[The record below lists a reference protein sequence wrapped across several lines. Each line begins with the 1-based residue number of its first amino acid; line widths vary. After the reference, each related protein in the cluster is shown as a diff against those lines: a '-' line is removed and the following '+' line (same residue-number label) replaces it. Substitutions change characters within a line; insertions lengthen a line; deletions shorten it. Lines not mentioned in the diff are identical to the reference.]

1 MLGST
6 HGTLTTDSRRARAI
20 ACGEHPAQAVHGRPA
35 GAGDLD
41 VSGRPLY
48 AAVPDLDRFFRPES
62 VAVVGASDTEGR
74 PNTGITRQL
83 LAWSERVGARLHP
96 VHPTRESVF
105 GIPCAPS
112 VAALPEQVDLA
123 VLLLSDPL
131 PVIGELAEAKV
142 KFAVAFASGFAET
155 GAEGAAAQERLAAA
169 VARADG
175 LRLLGPNTNLNAFER
190 FREDLD
196 GPAIAL
202 ITQSGHQG
210 RPLFSLQELGIRLSH
225 WAPTG
230 NEADLETADFI
241 SYFAERP
248 EVGAIAAYV
257 EGLKDG
263 RAFLLAADRAARRGV
278 PVVAVKVGRT
288 ETGARTAAS
297 HTGKLTGAD
306 AVVDAAMRQY
316 GVIRVDGLDELQDT
330 ATLLARARRH
340 RVPDSSASAPSA
352 PASSAP
358 GSAMSSPAASSPAV
372 SRPALPRPEGVVVY
386 SISGGTGAHFAD
398 LATEAGL
405 PLPTLSE
412 AKQAELHQWIPDY
425 LSVANPVDNGGHP
438 VGDWRGPRILDAI
451 LDDPA
456 VGVLICPITGP
467 FPPMSDKLAQDLVA
481 AAERTDKLVC
491 VVWGS
496 PVGTEAAYRE
506 TLLGSSRVATFRTFA
521 NCITA
526 VRAHLDHTRF
536 TAAYRSPFDEA
547 PRSPSPSFRKAQALM
562 RPGQQL
568 SEHAA
573 KQLLRAYG
581 IRVPREQ
588 LVTSAAAAVRA
599 ASLVGYPV
607 VMKASG
613 ASIAHKTELGLV
625 KIGLTSA
632 SQIRDAYRE
641 LTDIARYEDVSLD
654 GVLVCQ
660 MVERGVEMVVG
671 VTHDDLFGPTV
682 TVGLGG
688 VLVEVLRD
696 SAVRVPPFGE
706 DQAHAMLAELRGR
719 ALLGG
724 VRGAPPA
731 DVDALV
737 EVVLRVQRMA
747 LELGDQIAELDINP
761 LMVLPRGQGAV
772 ALDAL
777 AACR

>member
-6 HGTLTTDSRRARAI
+6 HGTLTTDFRARVE
-20 ACGEHPAQAVHGRPA
+20 ACGESPRTAVHSSAPPSA
-35 GAGDLD
+35 EDAVALD
-41 VSGRPLY
+41 VSGRPLHSE
-48 AAVPDLDRFFRPES
+48 VPDLDRFFRPES
-62 VAVVGASDTEGR
+62 VAVIGASDAEGR

-83 LAWSERVGARLHP
+83 IAWAQRVGARIHP
-96 VHPTRESVF
+96 VHPARESVF
-105 GIPCAPS
+105 GLPCVPS
-112 VAALPEQVDLA
+112 VADLPEQVDLA
-123 VLLLSDPL
+123 VLLVADPV
-131 PVIGELAEAKV
+131 PVIEELAETKV

-155 GAEGAAAQERLAAA
+155 GDAGAAAQARLTAA
-169 VARADG
+169 VGRSG
-175 LRLLGPNTNLNAFER
+175 LRLLGPNTNLNAFEE
-190 FREDLD
+190 FREDLT

-210 RPLFSLQELGIRLSH
+210 RPVYTLQELGVRLSH

-230 NEADLETADFI
+230 NEADLETSDFI
-241 SYFAERP
+241 SYFAEQP
-248 EVGAIAAYV
+248 EVGAIACYV

-263 RAFLLAADRAARRGV
+263 RSFLLAADRAARRGV

-288 ETGARTAAS
+288 ETGARMAAS

-306 AVVDAAMRQY
+306 TVVDAAMRQF

-330 ATLLARARRH
+330 TALLARARR
-340 RVPDSSASAPSA
+340 PKA
-352 PASSAP
+352 
-358 GSAMSSPAASSPAV
+358 
-372 SRPALPRPEGVVVY
+372 EGVVVY
-386 SISGGTGAHFAD
+386 SISGGTGAHFSD

-405 PLPTLSE
+405 SLPTLSR
-412 AKQAELHQWIPDY
+412 AKQDELHQWIPEY
-425 LSVANPVDNGGHP
+425 LNVANPVDNGGHP
-438 VGDWRGPRILDAI
+438 VGDWRGRKIIDAI
-451 LDDPA
+451 LADPS

-467 FPPMSDKLAQDLVA
+467 FPPMSDKLAQDLVD
-481 AAERTDKLVC
+481 AAEQSDKLIC
-491 VVWGS
+491 VIWGS
-496 PVGTEAAYRE
+496 PVGTEDAYRNV
-506 TLLGSSRVATFRTFA
+506 LLGSSRVATFRTFG

-526 VRAHLDHTRF
+526 VRAYLGHHRF
-536 TAAYRSPFDEA
+536 TTGYRSPFDEA
-547 PRSPSPSFRKAQALM
+547 PRTPSPSYRKAQALM

-599 ASLVGYPV
+599 AGLVGYPV

-613 ASIAHKTELGLV
+613 PQLGHKTELGLV

-641 LTDIARYEDVSLD
+641 LTDIARYENVPLD
-654 GVLVCQ
+654 GILVCQ

-671 VTHDDLFGPTV
+671 VTQDDLFGPTV

-688 VLVEVLRD
+688 VLVEVLND
-696 SAVRVPPFGE
+696 AAVRVPPFGE
-706 DQAHAMLAELRGR
+706 NQARAMLTELRGA
-719 ALLGG
+719 ALLEG

-737 EVVLRVQRMA
+737 EVILRIQRMA
-747 LELGDQIAELDINP
+747 LELGDELSELDINP

-777 AACR
+777 AICR

>member
-6 HGTLTTDSRRARAI
+6 HGTLTTDFRARVE
-20 ACGEHPAQAVHGRPA
+20 ACGETPRTAVHSSAAPSA
-35 GAGDLD
+35 DDAVALD
-41 VSGRPLY
+41 VSGRPLH
-48 AAVPDLDRFFRPES
+48 ADVPDLDRFFRPES
-62 VAVVGASDTEGR
+62 VAVVGASDAEGR

-83 LAWSERVGARLHP
+83 IAWAERVGARIHP

-105 GIPCAPS
+105 GLPCAPT

-123 VLLLSDPL
+123 VLLVADPL
-131 PVIGELAEAKV
+131 PVIEELADTKV

-155 GAEGAAAQERLAAA
+155 GEAGAAAQARLSAA
-169 VARADG
+169 VARSG
-175 LRLLGPNTNLNAFER
+175 LRLLGPNTNLNAFEE
-190 FREDLD
+190 FRDDLD

-210 RPLFSLQELGIRLSH
+210 RPVYTLQELGIRLSH

-230 NEADLETADFI
+230 NEADLETSDFI

-248 EVGAIAAYV
+248 EVGAIACYV

-263 RAFLLAADRAARRGV
+263 RSFLLAADRAARNGV

-288 ETGARTAAS
+288 ETGARMAAS

-306 AVVDAAMRQY
+306 TVVDAAMRQF

-330 ATLLARARRH
+330 AALLARARK
-340 RVPDSSASAPSA
+340 PKAD
-352 PASSAP
+352 
-358 GSAMSSPAASSPAV
+358 
-372 SRPALPRPEGVVVY
+372 GVVVY
-386 SISGGTGAHFAD
+386 SISGGTGAHFSD

-405 PLPTLSE
+405 RLPTLPQ
-412 AKQAELHQWIPDY
+412 AKQDELHQWIPAY
-425 LSVANPVDNGGHP
+425 LNVANPVDNGGHP
-438 VGDWRGPRILDAI
+438 VGDWRGRKIIDAI
-451 LDDPA
+451 LADPS

-467 FPPMSDKLAQDLVA
+467 FPPMSDRLAQDLVD
-481 AAERTDKLVC
+481 AAEASDKLIC
-491 VVWGS
+491 VIWGS
-496 PVGTEAAYRE
+496 PVGTEDAYRRV
-506 TLLGSSRVATFRTFA
+506 LLGSSRVATFRTFG

-526 VRAHLDHTRF
+526 VRAYLGHHRF
-536 TAAYRSPFDEA
+536 TAGYRSPFQDA
-547 PRSPSPSFRKAQALM
+547 PRTPSPSYRKAQALM

-599 ASLVGYPV
+599 AGLVGYPV

-613 ASIAHKTELGLV
+613 PQLGHKTELGLV

-641 LTDIARYEDVSLD
+641 LTDTARYENVPLD
-654 GVLVCQ
+654 GILVCQ

-671 VTHDDLFGPTV
+671 VTQDDLFGPTV

-688 VLVEVLRD
+688 VLVEVLND
-696 SAVRVPPFGE
+696 AAVRVPPFGE
-706 DQAHAMLAELRGR
+706 DQARAMLGELRGR
-719 ALLGG
+719 ALLEG

-737 EVVLRVQRMA
+737 EVILRIQRMA
-747 LELGDQIAELDINP
+747 LELGDELSELDINP

-777 AACR
+777 AICR

>member
-6 HGTLTTDSRRARAI
+6 YGTLTTDSRRARVI
-20 ACGEHPAQAVHGRPA
+20 ACGEHPGPAVHGRT
-35 GAGDLD
+35 GTDDRD
-41 VSGRPLY
+41 VSGRPLH
-48 AAVPDLDRFFRPES
+48 ADVPDLDRFFRPET
-62 VAVVGASDTEGR
+62 VAVVGASDAEGR
-74 PNTGITRQL
+74 PHTGITRQL
-83 LAWSERVGARLHP
+83 KRWAERVGARLYP
-96 VHPTRESVF
+96 VHPTRETVF
-105 GIPCAPS
+105 GLPCFPS
-112 VAALPEQVDLA
+112 VRDLPVQVDLA
-123 VLLLSDPL
+123 VLLMADPL
-131 PVIGELAEAKV
+131 PVIGQLADAKV
-142 KFAVAFASGFAET
+142 KYAVAFASGFAET
-155 GAEGAAAQERLAAA
+155 GEEGAAAQERLAEA
-169 VARADG
+169 VARSG
-175 LRLLGPNTNLNAFER
+175 MRLLGPNTNLNAFEH

-210 RPLFSLQELGIRLSH
+210 RPVFALQELGIRLSH

-241 SYFAERP
+241 QYFARRP
-248 EVGAIAAYV
+248 EVGAIAAYI

-263 RAFLLAADRAARRGV
+263 RAFLLAADRAAREGV

-306 AVVDAAMRQY
+306 AVVDAAMRQF
-316 GVIRVDGLDELQDT
+316 GVVRVDGLDELQDT
-330 ATLLARARRH
+330 AALLARAR
-340 RVPDSSASAPSA
+340 APRA
-352 PASSAP
+352 
-358 GSAMSSPAASSPAV
+358 
-372 SRPALPRPEGVVVY
+372 EGVAVY

-398 LATEAGL
+398 LATAAGL
-405 PLPTLSE
+405 HLPPLSE
-412 AKQAELHQWIPDY
+412 QKQAELHAWIPDY
-425 LSVANPVDNGGHP
+425 LNVANPVDNGGHP
-438 VGDWRGPRILDAI
+438 VGDRRGRKIIDAI
-451 LDDPA
+451 LADPSI
-456 VGVLICPITGP
+456 GVLICPITGP
-467 FPPMSDKLAQDLVA
+467 FPPMSDKLAQDLVE
-481 AAERTDKLVC
+481 AAEHTDKLIC

-496 PVGTEAAYRE
+496 PVGTEPAYRE
-506 TLLGSSRVATFRTFA
+506 TLLASSRLATFRTFA

-526 VRAHLDHTRF
+526 VRAHLAHHRF
-536 TAAYRSPFDEA
+536 KATYRSPFDEA
-547 PRSPSPSFRKAQALM
+547 PRTPSPSFRKAQALM
-562 RPGQQL
+562 RPGRQL

-607 VMKASG
+607 VMKAS
-613 ASIAHKTELGLV
+613 APQLAHKSELGLV

-632 SQIRDAYRE
+632 SQVRDTYRD
-641 LTDIARYEDVSLD
+641 LTDIARYEGIDLD

-671 VTHDDLFGPTV
+671 VTRDDLFGPTV

-696 SAVRVPPFGE
+696 TAVCVPPFTE
-706 DQAHAMLAELRGR
+706 HQARAALDRLRGR
-719 ALLGG
+719 ALLDG

-731 DVDALV
+731 DLDALV

-747 LELGDQIAELDINP
+747 LELGDDLAELDINP
-761 LMVLPRGQGAV
+761 LMVLERGQGAV

-777 AACR
+777 AVCH

>member
-6 HGTLTTDSRRARAI
+6 HGTLTTDSRRARVI
-20 ACGEHPAQAVHGRPA
+20 ACGEQPSPVVHGRPA
-35 GAGDLD
+35 DVDDLD

-48 AAVPDLDRFFRPES
+48 APVPDLDRFFRPES
-62 VAVVGASDTEGR
+62 VAVIGASDTEGR

-83 LAWSERVGARLHP
+83 IAWADRVGARLHP
-96 VHPTRESVF
+96 VHPTRRTVF
-105 GIPCAPS
+105 GLTCLPT
-112 VAALPEQVDLA
+112 VADLPDQVDLA
-123 VLLLSDPL
+123 VLLVADPL
-131 PVIGELAEAKV
+131 PLIGQLAEAKV

-155 GAEGAAAQERLAAA
+155 GTEGAAAQAKLAAA
-169 VARADG
+169 VTGSG
-175 LRLLGPNTNLNAFER
+175 LRLLGPNTNLNAFEH
-190 FREDLD
+190 FREDLE

-210 RPLFSLQELGIRLSH
+210 RPVFAMQQLGVRLSH

-241 SYFAERP
+241 SYFSERP
-248 EVGAIAAYV
+248 EVGAIACYV

-263 RAFLLAADRAARRGV
+263 RSFLLAADRAARRKV

-306 AVVDAAMRQY
+306 AVVDAAMRQF

-330 ATLLARARRH
+330 AALLARAR
-340 RVPDSSASAPSA
+340 APQA
-352 PASSAP
+352 D
-358 GSAMSSPAASSPAV
+358 
-372 SRPALPRPEGVVVY
+372 GVVVY

-405 PLPTLSE
+405 SLPVLSE
-412 AKQAELHQWIPDY
+412 AKQTELHTWIPGY
-425 LSVANPVDNGGHP
+425 LNVANPVDNGGHP
-438 VGDWRGPRILDAI
+438 VGDWRGRKIIDAI
-451 LDDPA
+451 LADPA

-467 FPPMSDKLAQDLVA
+467 FPPMSDRLAQDLVD
-481 AAERTDKLVC
+481 AAEQTDKLVC

-526 VRAHLDHTRF
+526 VRAHLDHARF

-547 PRSPSPSFRKAQALM
+547 PRTPSPSFRKAQALM

-599 ASLVGYPV
+599 ASQVGYPV

-613 ASIAHKTELGLV
+613 AQIAHKTELGLV

-632 SQIRDAYRE
+632 SQVRDAYRE
-641 LTDIARYEDVSLD
+641 LTDIARYEGISLD

-671 VTHDDLFGPTV
+671 VTHDELFGPTV

-696 SAVRVPPFGE
+696 AAVRVPPFGE
-706 DQAHAMLAELRGR
+706 DQARAMLSELRGR
-719 ALLGG
+719 ALLDG
-724 VRGAPPA
+724 VRGGPPV

-737 EVVLRVQRMA
+737 EVVIRVQRLA
-747 LELGDQIAELDINP
+747 LELGDEIAELDINP

-777 AACR
+777 VLCR

>member
-6 HGTLTTDSRRARAI
+6 HGTLTTDFRARVE
-20 ACGEHPAQAVHGRPA
+20 ACGESPRTAVHSSAAPSA
-35 GAGDLD
+35 EDAVAMD
-41 VSGRPLY
+41 VSGRPLHSD
-48 AAVPDLDRFFRPES
+48 VPDLDRFFRPES
-62 VAVVGASDTEGR
+62 VAVIGASDAEGR
-74 PNTGITRQL
+74 PNAGITRQL
-83 LAWSERVGARLHP
+83 MAWAQRVGARIHP

-105 GIPCAPS
+105 GLPCAPS

-123 VLLLSDPL
+123 VLLVADPL
-131 PVIGELAEAKV
+131 PVIEELAETKV

-155 GAEGAAAQERLAAA
+155 GDAGAAAQARLTAA
-169 VARADG
+169 VGRSG

-190 FREDLD
+190 FRGDLT

-210 RPLFSLQELGIRLSH
+210 RPVYTLQELGIRLSH

-230 NEADLETADFI
+230 NEADLETSDFI
-241 SYFAERP
+241 SYFAEQP
-248 EVGAIAAYV
+248 EVGAIACYV

-263 RAFLLAADRAARRGV
+263 RSFLLAADRAARNGV

-288 ETGARTAAS
+288 ETGARMAAS

-306 AVVDAAMRQY
+306 TVVDAAMRQF

-330 ATLLARARRH
+330 AALLARARR
-340 RVPDSSASAPSA
+340 PQA
-352 PASSAP
+352 
-358 GSAMSSPAASSPAV
+358 
-372 SRPALPRPEGVVVY
+372 EGVVVY
-386 SISGGTGAHFAD
+386 SISGGTGAHFSD

-405 PLPTLSE
+405 SLPTLSR
-412 AKQAELHQWIPDY
+412 AKQDELHQWIPEY
-425 LSVANPVDNGGHP
+425 LNVANPVDNGGHP
-438 VGDWRGPRILDAI
+438 VGDWRGRKIIDAI
-451 LDDPA
+451 LADPS

-467 FPPMSDKLAQDLVA
+467 FPPMSDKLAQDLVD
-481 AAERTDKLVC
+481 AAEASDKLIC
-491 VVWGS
+491 VIWGS
-496 PVGTEAAYRE
+496 PVGTEEAYRS
-506 TLLGSSRVATFRTFA
+506 TLLGSSRVATFRTFG

-526 VRAHLDHTRF
+526 VRAYLGHHRF
-536 TAAYRSPFDEA
+536 TTGYRSPFDEA
-547 PRSPSPSFRKAQALM
+547 PRTPSPSYRKAQALM

-599 ASLVGYPV
+599 AGLVGYPV

-613 ASIAHKTELGLV
+613 PQLGHKTELGLV

-641 LTDIARYEDVSLD
+641 LTDIARYENVPLD
-654 GVLVCQ
+654 GILVCQ

-671 VTHDDLFGPTV
+671 VTQDDLFGPTV

-688 VLVEVLRD
+688 VLVEVLHD
-696 SAVRVPPFGE
+696 AAVRVPPFGE
-706 DQAHAMLAELRGR
+706 NQARAMLTELRGH
-719 ALLGG
+719 ALLEG

-737 EVVLRVQRMA
+737 EVILRIQRMA
-747 LELGDQIAELDINP
+747 LELGDELSELDINP

-777 AACR
+777 AICR

>member
-6 HGTLTTDSRRARAI
+6 HGTLTTDSRRARVI
-20 ACGEHPAQAVHGRPA
+20 ACGEQPSPVVHGRPA
-35 GAGDLD
+35 EVDDLD

-48 AAVPDLDRFFRPES
+48 AAVPDLDRFFRPGS
-62 VAVVGASDTEGR
+62 MAVIGASDAEGR

-83 LAWSERVGARLHP
+83 IGWAERVGARLHP
-96 VHPTRESVF
+96 VHPTRRSVF
-105 GIPCAPS
+105 GLPCLPS
-112 VAALPEQVDLA
+112 VADLPEQVDLA
-123 VLLLSDPL
+123 VLLVGDPL

-142 KFAVAFASGFAET
+142 RFAVAFASGFAET
-155 GAEGAAAQERLAAA
+155 GAEGAAAQTRLAAA
-169 VARADG
+169 VRGSG
-175 LRLLGPNTNLNAFER
+175 LRLLGPNTNLNAFEN
-190 FREDLD
+190 FRDDLD
-196 GPAIAL
+196 GPAVAL

-210 RPLFSLQELGIRLSH
+210 RPVFAMQQLGVRVSH

-241 SYFAERP
+241 SYFSERP
-248 EVGAIAAYV
+248 EVGAIACYV

-263 RAFLLAADRAARRGV
+263 RSFLLAADRAARRKV

-306 AVVDAAMRQY
+306 TVVDAVMRQY

-330 ATLLARARRH
+330 SALLARAR
-340 RVPDSSASAPSA
+340 PPQAD
-352 PASSAP
+352 
-358 GSAMSSPAASSPAV
+358 
-372 SRPALPRPEGVVVY
+372 GVVVY

-405 PLPTLSE
+405 ALPVLSE
-412 AKQAELHQWIPDY
+412 AKQAELHTWIPEY
-425 LSVANPVDNGGHP
+425 LNVANPVDNGGHP
-438 VGDWRGPRILDAI
+438 VGDWRGRKIIDAI
-451 LDDPA
+451 LADPA
-456 VGVLICPITGP
+456 VGVLVCPITGP
-467 FPPMSDKLAQDLVA
+467 FPPMSDKLAQDLVD
-481 AAERTDKLVC
+481 AAEQTDKLVC

-526 VRAHLDHTRF
+526 VRAHLDHARF
-536 TAAYRSPFDEA
+536 TASYRSPFDEA
-547 PRSPSPSFRKAQALM
+547 PRTPSPSFRKAQALM

-568 SEHAA
+568 SEHGA

-599 ASLVGYPV
+599 ASQVGYPV

-613 ASIAHKTELGLV
+613 AQIAHKTELGLV

-632 SQIRDAYRE
+632 SQVRDAYRE
-641 LTDIARYEDVSLD
+641 LTDIARYEGISLD

-671 VTHDDLFGPTV
+671 VTHDQLFGPTV

-696 SAVRVPPFGE
+696 TAVRVPPFGD
-706 DQAHAMLAELRGR
+706 DQARAMLSELRGR
-719 ALLGG
+719 ALLDG
-724 VRGAPPA
+724 VRGGPPV

-737 EVVLRVQRMA
+737 EVVIRVQRMA
-747 LELGDQIAELDINP
+747 LELGDEISELDINP

-777 AACR
+777 VMCR

>member
-6 HGTLTTDSRRARAI
+6 HGTLTTDSRRARVI
-20 ACGEHPAQAVHGRPA
+20 ACGEQRPAPAVHGRTA
-35 GAGDLD
+35 ETDGLD

-48 AAVPDLDRFFRPES
+48 AEVPDLSRFFRPES
-62 VAVVGASDTEGR
+62 VAVIGASDTEGR

-83 LAWSERVGARLHP
+83 LAWAERVGARVHP
-96 VHPTRESVF
+96 VHPTRPSVF
-105 GIPCAPS
+105 GVPCVTS
-112 VAALPEQVDLA
+112 VAGLPEQVDVA
-123 VLLLSDPL
+123 VLLVADPL
-131 PVIGELAEAKV
+131 PVIGELAEAKA

-155 GAEGAAAQERLAAA
+155 GEEGAEAQRRLANA
-169 VARADG
+169 VRRSG

-190 FREDLD
+190 FREDLT

-210 RPLFSLQELGIRLSH
+210 RPVLALQELGIRLSH

-230 NEADLETADFI
+230 NEADLESADFI
-241 SYFAERP
+241 SYFAEQP
-248 EVGAIAAYV
+248 GTGAIACYL

-288 ETGARTAAS
+288 EAGARTAAS

-306 AVVDAAMRQY
+306 DVVDAAMRQY

-330 ATLLARARRH
+330 AALLARARPPRADG
-340 RVPDSSASAPSA
+340 V
-352 PASSAP
+352 
-358 GSAMSSPAASSPAV
+358 AV
-372 SRPALPRPEGVVVY
+372 C
-386 SISGGTGAHFAD
+386 SISGGTGAHVAD
-398 LATEAGL
+398 LATAAGL
-405 PLPTLSE
+405 RLPRLSE
-412 AKQAELHQWIPDY
+412 AKQAELHQWIPGY
-425 LSVANPVDNGGHP
+425 LDVANPVDNGGHP
-438 VGDWRGPRILDAI
+438 VGDPRGRKIIDAI
-451 LDDPA
+451 LADPA
-456 VGVLICPITGP
+456 IGVLICPVTGP
-467 FPPMSDKLAQDLVA
+467 FPPLSDKLVTDLVE
-481 AAERTDKLVC
+481 AAEETDKLVC

-496 PVGTEAAYRE
+496 PVGTESAYRDV
-506 TLLGSSRVATFRTFA
+506 LLGSSRVATFRTVG
-521 NCITA
+521 NCLTA
-526 VRAHLDHTRF
+526 VRAWLDHRRF
-536 TAAYRSPFDEA
+536 ATGYRSPFDEA
-547 PRSPSPSFRKAQALM
+547 PRTPSPSFRKAEALM
-562 RPGQQL
+562 RPGRQL

-581 IRVPREQ
+581 VRVPREQ

-599 ASLVGYPV
+599 AGQVGYPL

-613 ASIAHKTELGLV
+613 GQIAHKTELGLV

-632 SQIRDAYRE
+632 SQVRDAYRE
-641 LTDIARYEDVSLD
+641 LTDIARYEGVSLD

-671 VTHDDLFGPTV
+671 VTHDELFGPTV

-706 DQAHAMLAELRGR
+706 DQARDMLDDLRGR
-719 ALLGG
+719 ALLDG
-724 VRGAPPA
+724 VRGRPPA
-731 DVDALV
+731 DLDALV

-747 LELGDQIAELDINP
+747 LELGDHIAELDINP
-761 LMVLPRGQGAV
+761 LMVLERGQGAV

-777 AACR
+777 VVCR

>member
-6 HGTLTTDSRRARAI
+6 HGSLTTDSRRALVS
-20 ACGEHPAQAVHGRPA
+20 ACEEHASPVVHGRPA
-35 GAGDLD
+35 AAGELD
-41 VSGRPLY
+41 VGGRPLHSE
-48 AAVPDLDRFFRPES
+48 VPDLDRFFRPES

-74 PNTGITRQL
+74 PGTGMTRQL
-83 LAWSERVGARLHP
+83 LAWAERVGARIHP
-96 VHPTRESVF
+96 VHPTRRSVF
-105 GIPCAPS
+105 GLPCVPS
-112 VAALPEQVDLA
+112 LADLPTQIDLA
-123 VLLLSDPL
+123 VLLVSDPL
-131 PVIGELAEAKV
+131 PLIEELGSAKV
-142 KFAVAFASGFAET
+142 RFAVAFASGFAET
-155 GAEGAAAQERLAAA
+155 GEQGAAAQARLAAA
-169 VARADG
+169 AERAG
-175 LRLLGPNTNLNAFER
+175 VRLLGPNTNLNAFEP
-190 FREDLD
+190 FRDDLD

-210 RPLFSLQELGIRLSH
+210 RPVFALQELGVRLSH

-248 EVGAIAAYV
+248 EVGAIACYI

-263 RAFLLAADRAARRGV
+263 RSFLLAADRAARRGV

-306 AVVDAAMRQY
+306 DVVDAAMRQY

-330 ATLLARARRH
+330 ATLLARART
-340 RVPDSSASAPSA
+340 PCAD
-352 PASSAP
+352 
-358 GSAMSSPAASSPAV
+358 
-372 SRPALPRPEGVVVY
+372 GVVVY
-386 SISGGTGAHFAD
+386 SISGGTGAHVAD

-405 PLPTLSE
+405 RLPVLSE
-412 AKQAELHQWIPDY
+412 ARQAELHQWIPDY
-425 LSVANPVDNGGHP
+425 LNVANPVDNGGHP
-438 VGDWRGPRILDAI
+438 VGDWRGRKIIDSI
-451 LDDPA
+451 LDDPE
-456 VGVLICPITGP
+456 VGVLICPVTGP
-467 FPPMSDKLAQDLVA
+467 FPPLSDRLVEDLAA
-481 AAERTDKLVC
+481 AAEETDKLVC

-496 PVGTEAAYRE
+496 PVGTESAYRE
-506 TLLGSSRVATFRTFA
+506 TLLGSSRVVTFRTVA
-521 NCITA
+521 NCLTA
-526 VRAHLDHTRF
+526 VRAHLDHHRF
-536 TAAYRSPFDEA
+536 THAYRSPFDEA
-547 PRSPSPSFRKAQALM
+547 PRTPSPSFRKAKALM

-599 ASLVGYPV
+599 AGLVGYPV

-613 ASIAHKTELGLV
+613 ARIAHKTELGLV
-625 KIGLTSA
+625 KVGLTSA
-632 SQIRDAYRE
+632 SQVRDAYRE
-641 LTDIARYEDVSLD
+641 LTDIARYEGITLD

-660 MVERGVEMVVG
+660 MVEPGVEMVVG
-671 VTHDDLFGPTV
+671 IAHDKLFGPTV
-682 TVGLGG
+682 TAGLGG

-696 SAVRVPPFGE
+696 VAVRVPPFGE
-706 DQAHAMLAELRGR
+706 DQARAMLGELRGR
-719 ALLGG
+719 PLLDG
-724 VRGAPPA
+724 VRGRPPA
-731 DVDALV
+731 DVEALV

-747 LELGDQIAELDINP
+747 LELGDDIAELDINP

-777 AACR
+777 AVCR

>member
-6 HGTLTTDSRRARAI
+6 HGTLTTDFRARVE
-20 ACGEHPAQAVHGRPA
+20 ACGETPRAAVHSSAAPSA
-35 GAGDLD
+35 DDAVPVD
-41 VSGRPLY
+41 VSGRPLH
-48 AAVPDLDRFFRPES
+48 ADVPDLDRFFRPES
-62 VAVVGASDTEGR
+62 VAVIGASDAEGR

-83 LAWSERVGARLHP
+83 IAWAERVGARIHP
-96 VHPTRESVF
+96 VHPTRPTVF
-105 GIPCAPS
+105 GLACHAS
-112 VAALPEQVDLA
+112 VADLPEQVDLA
-123 VLLLSDPL
+123 VLLVSDPL
-131 PVIGELAEAKV
+131 PVIEELADTKV

-155 GAEGAAAQERLAAA
+155 GGAGAAAQERLAAA
-169 VARADG
+169 VQRSG
-175 LRLLGPNTNLNAFER
+175 LRLLGPNTNLNAFEE
-190 FREDLD
+190 FRDDLD

-210 RPLFSLQELGIRLSH
+210 RPVYTLQELGIRLSH

-230 NEADLETADFI
+230 NEADLETSDFI
-241 SYFAERP
+241 SYFAEQP
-248 EVGAIAAYV
+248 EVGAIACYV

-263 RAFLLAADRAARRGV
+263 RSFLLAADRAARNGV

-306 AVVDAAMRQY
+306 TVVDAAMRQF

-330 ATLLARARRH
+330 AALLARARR
-340 RVPDSSASAPSA
+340 PKAD
-352 PASSAP
+352 
-358 GSAMSSPAASSPAV
+358 
-372 SRPALPRPEGVVVY
+372 GVVVY
-386 SISGGTGAHFAD
+386 SISGGTGAHFSD

-405 PLPTLSE
+405 TLPTLSQ
-412 AKQAELHQWIPDY
+412 AKQDELHQWIPPY
-425 LSVANPVDNGGHP
+425 LNVANPVDNGGHP
-438 VGDWRGPRILDAI
+438 VGDWRGRKIIDAI
-451 LDDPA
+451 LADPS

-467 FPPMSDKLAQDLVA
+467 FPPMSDKLAQDLVD
-481 AAERTDKLVC
+481 AAEQTDKLIC
-491 VVWGS
+491 VIWGS
-496 PVGTEAAYRE
+496 PVGTEDAYRT
-506 TLLGSSRVATFRTFA
+506 TLLGSSRVATFRTFG

-526 VRAHLDHTRF
+526 VRAYLGHHRF
-536 TAAYRSPFDEA
+536 TAGYRSPFEDA
-547 PRSPSPSFRKAQALM
+547 PRTPSPSYRKAQALM

-599 ASLVGYPV
+599 AGLVGYPV

-613 ASIAHKTELGLV
+613 PQLGHKTELGLV

-641 LTDIARYEDVSLD
+641 LTDIARYENVPLD
-654 GVLVCQ
+654 GILVCQ

-671 VTHDDLFGPTV
+671 VTQDDLFGPTV

-688 VLVEVLRD
+688 VLVEVLHD
-696 SAVRVPPFGE
+696 AAVRVPPFGE
-706 DQAHAMLAELRGR
+706 DQARAMLTELRGH
-719 ALLGG
+719 ALLEG

-737 EVVLRVQRMA
+737 EVILRIQRMA
-747 LELGDQIAELDINP
+747 LEFGDELSELDINP

-777 AACR
+777 AICR

>member
-6 HGTLTTDSRRARAI
+6 HGTLTTDSRRARVI
-20 ACGEHPAQAVHGRPA
+20 ACGEQPGPAVHGRPA
-35 GAGDLD
+35 DVDDLD

-48 AAVPDLDRFFRPES
+48 AGVPDLDRFFRPES
-62 VAVVGASDTEGR
+62 VAVIGASDAEGR

-83 LAWSERVGARLHP
+83 MAWAGRVGARLHP
-96 VHPTRESVF
+96 VHPTRATVF
-105 GIPCAPS
+105 DVPCFPS
-112 VAALPEQVDLA
+112 VADLPEQVDLA
-123 VLLLSDPL
+123 VVLVADPL
-131 PVIGELAEAKV
+131 PVIEQLAEAKV

-155 GAEGAAAQERLAAA
+155 GEEGALAQAQLAAA
-169 VARADG
+169 VGRSG
-175 LRLLGPNTNLNAFER
+175 LRLLGPNTNLNAFEN

-210 RPLFSLQELGIRLSH
+210 RPVFALQELGIRLSH

-248 EVGAIAAYV
+248 EVGAIACYV

-263 RAFLLAADRAARRGV
+263 RSFLLAADRAARRKV

-306 AVVDAAMRQY
+306 TVVDAAMRQY

-330 ATLLARARRH
+330 AALLARAK
-340 RVPDSSASAPSA
+340 APVA
-352 PASSAP
+352 
-358 GSAMSSPAASSPAV
+358 
-372 SRPALPRPEGVVVY
+372 EGVVVY

-398 LATEAGL
+398 LASEAGL
-405 PLPTLSE
+405 RLPQLSD
-412 AKQAELHQWIPDY
+412 AKQSELHEWIPPY

-438 VGDWRGPRILDAI
+438 VGDWRGRKIIDAI
-451 LDDPA
+451 LDDPE
-456 VGVLICPITGP
+456 VGVLVCPITGP
-467 FPPMSDKLAQDLVA
+467 FPPLSDKLVEDLVA
-481 AAERTDKLVC
+481 AAEETDKLVC

-496 PVGTEAAYRE
+496 PVGTEPAYRE
-506 TLLGSSRVATFRTFA
+506 RLLGSSRVATFRTVG

-526 VRAHLDHTRF
+526 LHAYFSHHRF
-536 TAAYRSPFDEA
+536 VHAYRSPFDEA
-547 PRSPSPSFRKAQALM
+547 PRAVSPSFRKAEALM

-599 ASLVGYPV
+599 AGLVGYPV

-613 ASIAHKTELGLV
+613 AQIAHKTELGLV
-625 KIGLTSA
+625 KVGLTSA
-632 SQIRDAYRE
+632 SQVRDAYRE
-641 LTDIARYEDVSLD
+641 LTDIARYEDVTLD

-671 VTHDDLFGPTV
+671 VTQDELFGPTV

-696 SAVRVPPFGE
+696 VAVRVPPFGE
-706 DQAHAMLAELRGR
+706 EAARDMLGELRGR
-719 ALLGG
+719 PLLDG
-724 VRGAPPA
+724 VRGRPPA
-731 DVDALV
+731 DLDALV
-737 EVVLRVQRMA
+737 EVILRVQRMA
-747 LELGDQIAELDINP
+747 LELGDVLAELDINP

-777 AACR
+777 AVCR

>member
-6 HGTLTTDSRRARAI
+6 YGTFTSDPRRARAV
-20 ACGEHPAQAVHGRPA
+20 ACGNLPAATVHGRA
-35 GAGDLD
+35 AATGDLD
-41 VSGRPLY
+41 VGGRPL
-48 AAVPDLDRFFRPES
+48 AADVPDLDRFFRPES
-62 VAVVGASDTEGR
+62 VAVIGASDAEGR

-83 LAWSERVGARLHP
+83 VAWAERVGARLHP
-96 VHPTRESVF
+96 VHPTRATVF
-105 GIPCAPS
+105 DRPCFPS
-112 VAALPEQVDLA
+112 VADLPEPIDLA
-123 VLLLSDPL
+123 VLLVGDPL
-131 PVIGELAEAKV
+131 PVIEELAEAKV

-155 GAEGAAAQERLAAA
+155 GEAGALAQERLAAA
-169 VARADG
+169 VSRSG
-175 LRLLGPNTNLNAFER
+175 MRLLGPNTNLNAFER
-190 FREDLD
+190 FRDDLE

-210 RPLFSLQELGIRLSH
+210 RPVFTLQELGVRLSH

-230 NEADLETADFI
+230 NEADLETADFL

-248 EVGAIAAYV
+248 EVGAIACYV

-263 RAFLLAADRAARRGV
+263 RSFLLAADRAARRGV

-330 ATLLARARRH
+330 ATLLARAR
-340 RVPDSSASAPSA
+340 P
-352 PASSAP
+352 
-358 GSAMSSPAASSPAV
+358 
-372 SRPALPRPEGVVVY
+372 PRADGVVVY

-405 PLPTLSE
+405 RLPTLSA
-412 AKQAELHQWIPDY
+412 AKQAELHDWIPHY
-425 LSVANPVDNGGHP
+425 LNVANPVDNGGHP
-438 VGDWRGPRILDAI
+438 VGDWRGRKIIDAI
-451 LDDPA
+451 LADPE

-467 FPPMSDKLAQDLVA
+467 FPPMSDKLAQDLVD

-496 PVGTEAAYRE
+496 PLGTEAAYRE

-521 NCITA
+521 NCIGA
-526 VRAHLDHTRF
+526 VRAYLDHHRF
-536 TAAYRSPFDEA
+536 TASYRSPFDEA
-547 PRSPSPSFRKAQALM
+547 PRAVSPSYRKAQALL
-562 RPGQQL
+562 RPGQRL

-588 LVTSAAAAVRA
+588 LVTSAAASVRA
-599 ASLVGYPV
+599 AGLVGYPV

-613 ASIAHKTELGLV
+613 TSIAHKTELGLV
-625 KIGLTSA
+625 KVGLTSA
-632 SQIRDAYRE
+632 SQVRDAYRD
-641 LTDIARYEDVSLD
+641 LTDIARYEGVDLD

-660 MVERGVEMVVG
+660 MIERGVEMVVG
-671 VTHDDLFGPTV
+671 VSPDPLFGPTV

-696 SAVRVPPFGE
+696 VAVGVPPFGE
-706 DQAHAMLAELRGR
+706 EEARRMLSSLRGR
-719 ALLGG
+719 ALLDG

-731 DVDALV
+731 DLDALV
-737 EVVLRVQRMA
+737 EVVLRVQRMS
-747 LELGDQIAELDINP
+747 LELGDTLAELDINP
-761 LMVLPRGQGAV
+761 LLVLPRGQGAV

-777 AACR
+777 AVCH

>member
-6 HGTLTTDSRRARAI
+6 HGTLTTDSRRARVI
-20 ACGEHPAQAVHGRPA
+20 ACGEQPSPVVHGRPA
-35 GAGDLD
+35 DVDDLD

-48 AAVPDLDRFFRPES
+48 AAVPDLDRFFRPER
-62 VAVVGASDTEGR
+62 VAVIGASDAEGR

-83 LAWSERVGARLHP
+83 ITWAERVGARLHP
-96 VHPTRESVF
+96 VHPTRATVF
-105 GIPCAPS
+105 GLPCLPS
-112 VAALPEQVDLA
+112 VADLPDQVDLA
-123 VLLLSDPL
+123 VLLVADPL
-131 PVIGELAEAKV
+131 PLIGELTEVKV

-155 GAEGAAAQERLAAA
+155 GAEGAAAQNRLADA
-169 VARADG
+169 VRGTG
-175 LRLLGPNTNLNAFER
+175 LRLLGPNTNLNAFEN
-190 FREDLD
+190 FRDDLE

-202 ITQSGHQG
+202 VTQSGHQG
-210 RPLFSLQELGIRLSH
+210 RPVFAMQELGVRLSH

-241 SYFAERP
+241 SYFSERP
-248 EVGAIAAYV
+248 EVGAIACYV

-263 RAFLLAADRAARRGV
+263 RSFLLAADRAARRKV

-330 ATLLARARRH
+330 AALLARAR
-340 RVPDSSASAPSA
+340 APLA
-352 PASSAP
+352 D
-358 GSAMSSPAASSPAV
+358 
-372 SRPALPRPEGVVVY
+372 GVVVY

-405 PLPTLSE
+405 DLPVLSD
-412 AKQAELHQWIPDY
+412 AKQAELHTWIPEY
-425 LSVANPVDNGGHP
+425 LNVANPVDNGGHP
-438 VGDWRGPRILDAI
+438 VGDRRGRKIIDAI
-451 LDDPA
+451 LADPA

-467 FPPMSDKLAQDLVA
+467 FPPMSDKLAQDLVD
-481 AAERTDKLVC
+481 AAEQTDKLVC

-496 PVGTEAAYRE
+496 PVGTETAYRE

-526 VRAHLDHTRF
+526 VRAHLDHARF

-547 PRSPSPSFRKAQALM
+547 PRTPSPSFRKAQALM

-568 SEHAA
+568 SEHGA

-599 ASLVGYPV
+599 ASQVGYPV

-613 ASIAHKTELGLV
+613 AQIAHKTELGLV

-632 SQIRDAYRE
+632 SQVRDAYRE
-641 LTDIARYEDVSLD
+641 LTDIARYEGISLD

-671 VTHDDLFGPTV
+671 VTHDQLFGPTV

-696 SAVRVPPFGE
+696 AAVRVPPFGD
-706 DQAHAMLAELRGR
+706 DQARAMLSELRGR
-719 ALLGG
+719 ALLDG
-724 VRGAPPA
+724 VRGGPPV

-737 EVVLRVQRMA
+737 EVVIRVQRMA

-777 AACR
+777 VLCR

>member
-6 HGTLTTDSRRARAI
+6 HGTFTSDLRARVV
-20 ACGEHPAQAVHGRPA
+20 ACGEQPAGGRAAVHGTA
-35 GAGDLD
+35 AVEGDTD
-41 VSGRPLY
+41 VSGRPLH
-48 AAVPDLDRFFRPES
+48 APVPDLDRLFRPEV

-74 PNTGITRQL
+74 PHTGITRQL
-83 LAWSERVGARLHP
+83 IDWAGRVGARVVP
-96 VHPTRESVF
+96 VHPTRTTVF
-105 GIPCAPS
+105 GIDCVPS
-112 VAALPEQVDLA
+112 VTELEARGASVDLA
-123 VLLLSDPL
+123 VLLVADPL
-131 PVIGELAEAKV
+131 PVVEELAATKV

-169 VARADG
+169 VARTASAGSG

-190 FREDLD
+190 FRDDLE

-210 RPLFSLQELGIRLSH
+210 RPVFALQELGVRLSH

-230 NEADLETADFI
+230 NEADLETADFL
-241 SYFAERP
+241 SYFAHRP
-248 EVGAIAAYV
+248 EVGAIACYV

-263 RAFLLAADRAARRGV
+263 RSFLLAADQAARRGV

-288 ETGARTAAS
+288 ATGARTAAS

-306 AVVDAAMRQY
+306 RVVDAAMRQF
-316 GVIRVDGLDELQDT
+316 GVIRVDGLDQLQDT
-330 ATLLARARRH
+330 ATLLARARRP
-340 RVPDSSASAPSA
+340 VAD
-352 PASSAP
+352 
-358 GSAMSSPAASSPAV
+358 
-372 SRPALPRPEGVVVY
+372 GVVVY

-398 LATEAGL
+398 LATAAGL
-405 PLPTLSE
+405 RLPVLSP
-412 AKQAELHQWIPDY
+412 ARQDELHQWIPEY

-438 VGDWRGPRILDAI
+438 VGDWRGPKIIDAI
-451 LDDPA
+451 LADPE

-467 FPPMSDKLAQDLVA
+467 FPPMSDKLARDLVD

-496 PVGTEAAYRE
+496 PVGTEDAYRT
-506 TLLGSSRVATFRTFA
+506 TLLGSSRVATFRTFG
-521 NCITA
+521 NCVAAVTA
-526 VRAHLDHTRF
+526 YLDHHRF
-536 TAAYRSPFDEA
+536 STGYRSPFDEA
-547 PRSPSPSFRKAQALM
+547 PRTPSPSLRKAQALL
-562 RPGQQL
+562 RPGERL

-599 ASLVGYPV
+599 AGLVGYPV

-613 ASIAHKTELGLV
+613 TRIAHKTELGLV
-625 KIGLTSA
+625 RVGLTSA
-632 SQIRDAYRE
+632 SQVRDVYKE
-641 LTDIARYEDVSLD
+641 LTDIARYEEIDLD
-654 GVLVCQ
+654 GILVCQ
-660 MVERGVEMVVG
+660 MVGRGVEMVVG
-671 VTHDDLFGPTV
+671 VGRDELFGPTV

-688 VLVEVLRD
+688 VLVEVLD
-696 SAVRVPPFGE
+696 DVAVRVPPFGE
-706 DQAHAMLAELRGR
+706 REARDMLAELRGR
-719 ALLGG
+719 ALLDG

-747 LELGDQIAELDINP
+747 LELDDELVELDINP

-777 AACR
+777 AVCR

>member
-6 HGTLTTDSRRARAI
+6 HGTLTTHFRARVE
-20 ACGEHPAQAVHGRPA
+20 ACGETPRTAVHSTTAPDAEGADPA
-35 GAGDLD
+35 AAAVD
-41 VSGRPLY
+41 VSGRPLH
-48 AAVPDLDRFFRPES
+48 ADVPDLDRFFRPES
-62 VAVVGASDTEGR
+62 VAVIGASDAEGR

-83 LAWSERVGARLHP
+83 IAWADRVGARLHP
-96 VHPTRESVF
+96 VHPTRTTVF
-105 GIPCAPS
+105 GLACHAS
-112 VAALPEQVDLA
+112 VADLPEQVDLA
-123 VLLLSDPL
+123 VLLVADPL
-131 PVIGELAEAKV
+131 PVIEELAESKV

-155 GAEGAAAQERLAAA
+155 GDAGAAAQARLAAA
-169 VARADG
+169 VQRSG
-175 LRLLGPNTNLNAFER
+175 LRLLGPNTNLNAFEE

-210 RPLFSLQELGIRLSH
+210 RPVYTLQELGIRLSH

-230 NEADLETADFI
+230 NEADLETSDFI
-241 SYFAERP
+241 SYFAEQP
-248 EVGAIAAYV
+248 EVGAIACYV

-263 RAFLLAADRAARRGV
+263 RSFLLAADRAARRGV

-288 ETGARTAAS
+288 ETGARMAAS

-306 AVVDAAMRQY
+306 RVVDAAMRQF

-330 ATLLARARRH
+330 AALLARARK
-340 RVPDSSASAPSA
+340 PLAD
-352 PASSAP
+352 
-358 GSAMSSPAASSPAV
+358 
-372 SRPALPRPEGVVVY
+372 GVVVY
-386 SISGGTGAHFAD
+386 SISGGTGAHFSD

-405 PLPTLSE
+405 SLPTLGQ
-412 AKQAELHQWIPDY
+412 AKQDELHQWIPEY
-425 LSVANPVDNGGHP
+425 LNVANPVDNGGHP
-438 VGDWRGPRILDAI
+438 VGDWRGRKIIDAI
-451 LDDPA
+451 LADPS

-467 FPPMSDKLAQDLVA
+467 FPPMSDKLAQDLVD
-481 AAERTDKLVC
+481 AAEESDKLIC
-491 VVWGS
+491 VIWGS
-496 PVGTEAAYRE
+496 PVGTEDAYRT
-506 TLLGSSRVATFRTFA
+506 TLLGSSRVATFRTFG

-526 VRAHLDHTRF
+526 VRAYLGHHRF
-536 TAAYRSPFDEA
+536 TAAYRSPFDDA
-547 PRSPSPSFRKAQALM
+547 PRTPSPSYRKAQALM

-599 ASLVGYPV
+599 AGLVGYPV

-613 ASIAHKTELGLV
+613 PQLAHKTELGLV
-625 KIGLTSA
+625 KVGLTSA

-641 LTDIARYEDVSLD
+641 LTDIARFENIPLD

-660 MVERGVEMVVG
+660 MVEKGVEMVVG
-671 VTHDDLFGPTV
+671 VTQDDLFGPTV

-688 VLVEVLRD
+688 VLVEILND
-696 SAVRVPPFGE
+696 TTVRVPPFGE
-706 DQAHAMLAELRGR
+706 DQARAMLGELRGH
-719 ALLGG
+719 ALLEG

-731 DVDALV
+731 DVEALV
-737 EVVLRVQRMA
+737 EVILRVQRMA
-747 LELGDQIAELDINP
+747 LELGGELAELDINP

-777 AACR
+777 AICR

>member
-6 HGTLTTDSRRARAI
+6 YGTLTTDPRRARTI
-20 ACGEHPAQAVHGRPA
+20 ACGEQPAPAVHGRA
-35 GAGDLD
+35 DDLD
-41 VSGRPLY
+41 VSGRPLHRE
-48 AAVPDLDRFFRPES
+48 VPDLDRFFRPES
-62 VAVVGASDTEGR
+62 IAVIGASDAEGR

-83 LAWSERVGARLHP
+83 IAWAERVGARLHP
-96 VHPTRESVF
+96 VHPTRETVF
-105 GIPCAPS
+105 GIPCSAGVS
-112 VAALPEQVDLA
+112 ALPEPVDLA
-123 VLLLSDPL
+123 VLLISDPL
-131 PVIGELAEAKV
+131 PVIEELAQAKV

-155 GAEGAAAQERLAAA
+155 GAEGAAAQSSLSAA
-169 VARADG
+169 VSRSG
-175 LRLLGPNTNLNAFER
+175 MRLLGPNTNLNAFSE
-190 FREDLD
+190 FRDDLE

-210 RPLFSLQELGIRLSH
+210 RPLYTMQELGVRLSH

-241 SYFAERP
+241 SYFAEQP
-248 EVGAIAAYV
+248 EVGAIACYV

-263 RAFLLAADRAARRGV
+263 RAFLLAADRAARGGV

-288 ETGARTAAS
+288 ETGARMAAS

-306 AVVDAAMRQY
+306 TVVDAAMRQF

-330 ATLLARARRH
+330 SALLARAR
-340 RVPDSSASAPSA
+340 P
-352 PASSAP
+352 
-358 GSAMSSPAASSPAV
+358 
-372 SRPALPRPEGVVVY
+372 PRADGVAVY

-398 LATEAGL
+398 LATRAGL
-405 PLPTLSE
+405 TLPSLSE
-412 AKQAELHQWIPDY
+412 AKQQELHQWIPEY
-425 LSVANPVDNGGHP
+425 LNVANPIDNGGHP
-438 VGDWRGPRILDAI
+438 VGDWRGPKIIESILQ
-451 LDDPA
+451 DPSI
-456 VGVLICPITGP
+456 GVLICPITGP
-467 FPPMSDKLAQDLVA
+467 FPPMSDKLARDLA
-481 AAERTDKLVC
+481 EAAERTDKLIC

-496 PVGTEAAYRE
+496 PLGTEDAYRE
-506 TLLGSSRVATFRTFA
+506 TLLGSSRLATFRTFG

-526 VRAHLDHTRF
+526 VRAYLDHHRF
-536 TAAYRSPFDEA
+536 TAAYRSPFTDA
-547 PRSPSPSFRKAQALM
+547 PRTPSPSFRKAQALM
-562 RPGQQL
+562 RPGRQL

-599 ASLVGYPV
+599 AGQVGYPV

-613 ASIAHKTELGLV
+613 ARLAHKSDLGLV
-625 KIGLTSA
+625 KVGLTSA
-632 SQIRDAYRE
+632 SQVRDAYRE
-641 LTDIARYEDVSLD
+641 LTDIARYEGLDLD

-671 VTHDDLFGPTV
+671 VTQDDLFGPTV

-696 SAVRVPPFGE
+696 TAVRVPPFAE
-706 DQAHAMLAELRGR
+706 DQARAMLDELRGR
-719 ALLGG
+719 PLLDGM
-724 VRGAPPA
+724 RGAPPV
-731 DVDALV
+731 DLDALV

-747 LELGDQIAELDINP
+747 LELGDELAELDINP

-777 AACR
+777 AVCH

>member
-20 ACGEHPAQAVHGRPA
+20 ACGEQRPGPAVHGRA
-35 GAGDLD
+35 ADSDELD

-48 AAVPDLDRFFRPES
+48 ADVPDLDRFFRPES
-62 VAVVGASDTEGR
+62 VAVVGASDADGR
-74 PNTGITRQL
+74 PNTGITRQIL
-83 LAWSERVGARLHP
+83 DWAGRVGARVHP
-96 VHPTRESVF
+96 VHPTRPSVF

-112 VAALPEQVDLA
+112 VADLPEQVDLA
-123 VLLLSDPL
+123 VLLVADPL
-131 PVIGELAEAKV
+131 PVIEELAEAKV

-155 GAEGAAAQERLAAA
+155 GEEGAAAQTRLAAA
-169 VARADG
+169 VRRSG

-190 FREDLD
+190 FRDDLD

-210 RPLFSLQELGIRLSH
+210 RPVFAAQELGIRLSH

-248 EVGAIAAYV
+248 EVGAIACYV

-263 RAFLLAADRAARRGV
+263 RAFLLAADRAARRQV

-288 ETGARTAAS
+288 EAGARTAAS

-306 AVVDAAMRQY
+306 DVVDAALRQY

-330 ATLLARARRH
+330 AALLARAR
-340 RVPDSSASAPSA
+340 APRA
-352 PASSAP
+352 D
-358 GSAMSSPAASSPAV
+358 
-372 SRPALPRPEGVVVY
+372 GVVVY
-386 SISGGTGAHFAD
+386 SISGGTGAHAAD
-398 LATEAGL
+398 LASGL
-405 PLPTLSE
+405 GLRLPVLSE
-412 AKQAELHQWIPDY
+412 ARQAELHQWIPEY

-438 VGDWRGPRILDAI
+438 VGDWRGRKIIDSILA
-451 LDDPA
+451 DPE

-467 FPPMSDKLAQDLVA
+467 FPPLSDKLVQDLVD
-481 AAERTDKLVC
+481 AAEASDKLVC

-496 PVGTEAAYRE
+496 PVGTEPAYRE
-506 TLLGSSRVATFRTFA
+506 VLLGSSRVATFRTVG
-521 NCITA
+521 NCLTA
-526 VRAHLDHTRF
+526 VRAYLDHHRF
-536 TAAYRSPFDEA
+536 VSTYRSPFDEA
-547 PRSPSPSFRKAQALM
+547 PRTPSPSYRKALALM

-599 ASLVGYPV
+599 AGLVGYPV

-613 ASIAHKTELGLV
+613 GQIAHKTELGLV

-632 SQIRDAYRE
+632 SQVRDAYRE
-641 LTDIARYEDVSLD
+641 LTDIARYEGVTLD

-688 VLVEVLRD
+688 VLVEVLHD
-696 SAVRVPPFGE
+696 AAVRVPPFGE
-706 DQAHAMLAELRGR
+706 EQARDMLAELRGR
-719 ALLGG
+719 ALLDG
-724 VRGAPPA
+724 VRGRPPA
-731 DVDALV
+731 DLEALV
-737 EVVLRVQRMA
+737 EVILRVQRMA
-747 LELGDQIAELDINP
+747 LELGDQLAELDINP
-761 LMVLPRGQGAV
+761 LMVLEQGQGAV

-777 AACR
+777 AVCR

>member
-20 ACGEHPAQAVHGRPA
+20 ACGEHPTQVVHGRPA
-35 GAGDLD
+35 EAGDLD

-48 AAVPDLDRFFRPES
+48 ADVPDLDRFFRPES

-112 VAALPEQVDLA
+112 VADLPEQVDLA

-131 PVIGELAEAKV
+131 PVIDELAEAKV

-155 GAEGAAAQERLAAA
+155 GEEGAAAQERLAAA

-175 LRLLGPNTNLNAFER
+175 LRLLGPNTNLNAFEH
-190 FREDLD
+190 FRDDLD

-210 RPLFSLQELGIRLSH
+210 RPVFSLQELGIRLSH

-306 AVVDAAMRQY
+306 AVVDAAMRQF

-330 ATLLARARRH
+330 ATLLARARRP
-340 RVPDSSASAPSA
+340 RTPDSTTPDSTTL
-352 PASSAP
+352 
-358 GSAMSSPAASSPAV
+358 GSAA
-372 SRPALPRPEGVVVY
+372 PRPEGVVVY

-405 PLPTLSE
+405 PLPMLSE

-536 TAAYRSPFDEA
+536 TSAYRSPFDEA
-547 PRSPSPSFRKAQALM
+547 PRSPSPSFRKAKALM

-613 ASIAHKTELGLV
+613 ARIAHKTELGLV
-625 KIGLTSA
+625 KMGLTSA

-641 LTDIARYEDVSLD
+641 LTDIARYEDVPLD

-696 SAVRVPPFGE
+696 SAVRVPPFAE

-719 ALLGG
+719 ALLDG

-747 LELGDQIAELDINP
+747 LELGDEIAELDINP

-777 AACR
+777 AVCR

>member
-6 HGTLTTDSRRARAI
+6 HGTLTTDSRRARVI
-20 ACGEHPAQAVHGRPA
+20 ACGEQPSPVVHGRPA
-35 GAGDLD
+35 EIDDLD

-48 AAVPDLDRFFRPES
+48 ADAPDLDRFFRPES
-62 VAVVGASDTEGR
+62 VAVIGASDTEGR

-83 LAWSERVGARLHP
+83 IGWAERVGARLHP
-96 VHPTRESVF
+96 VHPTRRTVF
-105 GIPCAPS
+105 GLPCLPS
-112 VAALPEQVDLA
+112 VADLPEQVDLA
-123 VLLLSDPL
+123 VLLVGDPL
-131 PVIGELAEAKV
+131 PVIEELAEAKV

-155 GAEGAAAQERLAAA
+155 GAEGAAAQTRLAAA
-169 VARADG
+169 VRRSG
-175 LRLLGPNTNLNAFER
+175 LRLLGPNTNLNAFEH
-190 FREDLD
+190 FRDDLD

-210 RPLFSLQELGIRLSH
+210 RPVFAMQQLGVRLSH

-241 SYFAERP
+241 SYFSERP
-248 EVGAIAAYV
+248 EVGAIACYV

-263 RAFLLAADRAARRGV
+263 RSFLLAADRAARRGV

-306 AVVDAAMRQY
+306 TVVDAAMRQF

-330 ATLLARARRH
+330 AALLARAR
-340 RVPDSSASAPSA
+340 APQA
-352 PASSAP
+352 
-358 GSAMSSPAASSPAV
+358 
-372 SRPALPRPEGVVVY
+372 EGVVVY

-398 LATEAGL
+398 LASEAGL
-405 PLPTLSE
+405 SLPVLSD
-412 AKQAELHQWIPDY
+412 AKQAELHTWIPDY
-425 LSVANPVDNGGHP
+425 LNVANPVDNGGHP
-438 VGDWRGPRILDAI
+438 VGDWRGRKIIDAI
-451 LDDPA
+451 LADPA

-467 FPPMSDKLAQDLVA
+467 FPPMSDKLAQDLVH
-481 AAERTDKLVC
+481 AAEQTDKLVC

-526 VRAHLDHTRF
+526 VRAHLDHARF

-547 PRSPSPSFRKAQALM
+547 PRTPSPSFRKAQALM

-599 ASLVGYPV
+599 ASQVGYPV

-613 ASIAHKTELGLV
+613 AQIAHKTELGLV

-632 SQIRDAYRE
+632 SQVRDAYRE
-641 LTDIARYEDVSLD
+641 LTDIARYEGISLD

-671 VTHDDLFGPTV
+671 VTQDPLFGPTV

-696 SAVRVPPFGE
+696 AAVRVPPFGE
-706 DQAHAMLAELRGR
+706 DQARAMLSELRGR
-719 ALLGG
+719 ALLDG
-724 VRGAPPA
+724 VRGGPPV
-731 DVDALV
+731 DVDALI
-737 EVVLRVQRMA
+737 EVVIRVQRMA
-747 LELGDQIAELDINP
+747 LELGDDIAELDINP

-777 AACR
+777 VLCR

>member
-6 HGTLTTDSRRARAI
+6 HGTLTTDSRRARVI
-20 ACGEHPAQAVHGRPA
+20 ACGEQPSPVVHGRPA
-35 GAGDLD
+35 EADDLD

-48 AAVPDLDRFFRPES
+48 AGVPDLDRFFRPGS
-62 VAVVGASDTEGR
+62 VAVIGASDTEGR

-83 LAWSERVGARLHP
+83 LTWAERVGARLHP
-96 VHPTRESVF
+96 VHPTRQSVF
-105 GIPCAPS
+105 GIPCSPS
-112 VAALPEQVDLA
+112 VADLSEPVDLA
-123 VLLLSDPL
+123 VLLVADPL
-131 PVIGELAEAKV
+131 PVIEQLAEAKV

-155 GAEGAAAQERLAAA
+155 GEAGAAAQARLAAA
-169 VARADG
+169 VGRSG
-175 LRLLGPNTNLNAFER
+175 LRLLGPNTNLNAFEK

-210 RPLFSLQELGIRLSH
+210 RPVFTMQELGVRLSH

-248 EVGAIAAYV
+248 EVGAIACYI

-263 RAFLLAADRAARRGV
+263 RSFLLAADRAARRGV

-330 ATLLARARRH
+330 AALLARAR
-340 RVPDSSASAPSA
+340 APQA
-352 PASSAP
+352 D
-358 GSAMSSPAASSPAV
+358 
-372 SRPALPRPEGVVVY
+372 GVVVY
-386 SISGGTGAHFAD
+386 AISGGTGAHFAD
-398 LATEAGL
+398 LASEAGL
-405 PLPTLSE
+405 HLPALSDT
-412 AKQAELHQWIPDY
+412 KQAELHQWIPEY
-425 LSVANPVDNGGHP
+425 LNVTNPVDNGGHP
-438 VGDWRGPRILDAI
+438 VGDWRGRKIIDAI
-451 LDDPA
+451 LADPA

-467 FPPMSDKLAQDLVA
+467 FPPMSDKLAQDLVD
-481 AAERTDKLVC
+481 AAEETDKLVC

-526 VRAHLDHTRF
+526 VRAHLDHARF
-536 TAAYRSPFDEA
+536 TASYRSPFDEA
-547 PRSPSPSFRKAQALM
+547 PRTPSPSFRKAQALM

-581 IRVPREQ
+581 VRVPREQ

-613 ASIAHKTELGLV
+613 AQIAHKTELGLV

-632 SQIRDAYRE
+632 SQVRDAYRE
-641 LTDIARYEDVSLD
+641 LTDIARYEGISLD

-660 MVERGVEMVVG
+660 MVERGVELVVG
-671 VTHDDLFGPTV
+671 VTHDQLFGPTV

-696 SAVRVPPFGE
+696 VAVRVPPFGE
-706 DQAHAMLAELRGR
+706 DQARAMLGELRGR
-719 ALLGG
+719 ALLDG
-724 VRGAPPA
+724 VRGGPPV

-737 EVVLRVQRMA
+737 EVVIRVQRMA
-747 LELGDQIAELDINP
+747 LELGDDLAELDINP

-777 AACR
+777 AVCR

>member
-6 HGTLTTDSRRARAI
+6 HGTLTTTSRPARVV
-20 ACGEHPAQAVHGRPA
+20 ACGERPGPAVHGRA
-35 GAGDLD
+35 DGAEDVD
-41 VSGRPLY
+41 VSGRPLRSDI
-48 AAVPDLDRFFRPES
+48 PDLDRLFRPET
-62 VAVVGASDTEGR
+62 VAVVGASDAEGR

-96 VHPTRESVF
+96 VHPTRTSVF
-105 GIPCAPS
+105 GLPCHAS
-112 VAALPEQVDLA
+112 VRDLPERVDLA
-123 VLLLSDPL
+123 VLLVGDPL
-131 PVIGELAEAKV
+131 PVLEELDGAKAA
-142 KFAVAFASGFAET
+142 FAVAFAGGFAET
-155 GAEGAAAQERLAAA
+155 GPAGAAAQADLAAA
-169 VARADG
+169 ARRSG
-175 LRLLGPNTNLNAFER
+175 VRLLGPNTNLNAFEH

-210 RPLFSLQELGIRLSH
+210 RPVFALQELGIRLSH

-230 NEADLETADFI
+230 NEADLECADFI
-241 SYFAERP
+241 SYFAARP

-263 RAFLLAADRAARRGV
+263 RSFLLAADRAARHKV

-288 ETGARTAAS
+288 EAGARTAAS

-306 AVVDAAMRQY
+306 DVVDAAMRQF
-316 GVIRVDGLDELQDT
+316 GVIRVDSLDELQDT
-330 ATLLARARRH
+330 AALLARAR
-340 RVPDSSASAPSA
+340 PPK
-352 PASSAP
+352 AP
-358 GSAMSSPAASSPAV
+358 GVA
-372 SRPALPRPEGVVVY
+372 VY

-398 LATEAGL
+398 LATAAGL
-405 PLPTLSE
+405 PLPGLSA
-412 AKQAELHQWIPDY
+412 AKQDELHQWIPEY
-425 LSVANPVDNGGHP
+425 LSVANPVDCGGHP
-438 VGDWRGPRILDAI
+438 VGDERGRKIIDAL
-451 LDDPA
+451 LDDPS
-456 VGVLICPITGP
+456 VGVLICPVPGP
-467 FPPMSDKLAQDLVA
+467 FPPMSDRLVRDLVA

-496 PVGTEAAYRE
+496 PVGTEDAYRT
-506 TLLGSSRVATFRTFA
+506 TLLGSSRVATFRTFS

-526 VRAHLDHTRF
+526 VRAYLAHHRF
-536 TAAYRSPFDEA
+536 TDAYRSPFDTA
-547 PRSPSPSFRKAQALM
+547 PRTPSPSARKAQELM
-562 RPGQQL
+562 RPGEQL

-599 ASLVGYPV
+599 AGLVGYPV

-613 ASIAHKTELGLV
+613 PQLAHKTELGLI

-632 SQIRDAYRE
+632 SQVRDAYRE
-641 LTDIARYEDVSLD
+641 LTDIARYEGLPLD
-654 GVLVCQ
+654 GILVCQ
-660 MVERGVEMVVG
+660 LVGRGVEMVVG
-671 VTHDDLFGPTV
+671 ISPDSLFGPTV

-688 VLVEVLRD
+688 ALVEVLHD
-696 SAVRVPPFGE
+696 TAVAVPPFGE
-706 DQAHAMLAELRGR
+706 HHARAMLTELRGR
-719 ALLGG
+719 ALLDG

-737 EVVLRVQRMA
+737 ETVLRVQRMS
-747 LELGDQIAELDINP
+747 LELGGALAELDINP
-761 LMVLPRGQGAV
+761 LVVLERGQGAV

-777 AACR
+777 AFCH

>member
-6 HGTLTTDSRRARAI
+6 HGTLTTDFRARVE
-20 ACGEHPAQAVHGRPA
+20 ACGETPRTAVHSSAAPSA
-35 GAGDLD
+35 DDAIPVD
-41 VSGRPLY
+41 VSGRPLH
-48 AAVPDLDRFFRPES
+48 ADVPDLDRFFRPES
-62 VAVVGASDTEGR
+62 VAVVGASDAEGR

-83 LAWSERVGARLHP
+83 ISWAERVGARIHP
-96 VHPTRESVF
+96 VHPTRASVF
-105 GIPCAPS
+105 GLACHPS
-112 VAALPEQVDLA
+112 VADLPEQVDLA
-123 VLLLSDPL
+123 VLLVSDPL
-131 PVIGELAEAKV
+131 PVIEELAETKV

-155 GAEGAAAQERLAAA
+155 GDAGAAAQQRLAAA
-169 VARADG
+169 VRRSG
-175 LRLLGPNTNLNAFER
+175 LRLLGPNTNLNAFEE
-190 FREDLD
+190 FRHDLD

-210 RPLFSLQELGIRLSH
+210 RPVYTLQELGIRLSH

-230 NEADLETADFI
+230 NEADLETSDFI
-241 SYFAERP
+241 SYFAEQP
-248 EVGAIAAYV
+248 EVGAIACYV

-263 RAFLLAADRAARRGV
+263 RSFLLAADRAARNGV

-288 ETGARTAAS
+288 ETGARMAAS

-306 AVVDAAMRQY
+306 TVVDAAMRQF

-330 ATLLARARRH
+330 AALLARARR
-340 RVPDSSASAPSA
+340 
-352 PASSAP
+352 
-358 GSAMSSPAASSPAV
+358 PAAD
-372 SRPALPRPEGVVVY
+372 GVVVY
-386 SISGGTGAHFAD
+386 SISGGTGAHFSD

-405 PLPTLSE
+405 TLPTLSQ
-412 AKQAELHQWIPDY
+412 AKQDELHQWIPPY
-425 LSVANPVDNGGHP
+425 LNVANPVDNGGHP
-438 VGDWRGPRILDAI
+438 VGDWRGRKIIDAI
-451 LDDPA
+451 LADPA

-467 FPPMSDKLAQDLVA
+467 FPPMSDRLAQDLA
-481 AAERTDKLVC
+481 DAAEQTDKLIC
-491 VVWGS
+491 VIWGS
-496 PVGTEAAYRE
+496 PVGTEDAYRT
-506 TLLGSSRVATFRTFA
+506 TLLGSSRVATFRTFG

-526 VRAHLDHTRF
+526 VRAYLGHHRF
-536 TAAYRSPFDEA
+536 TTGYRSPFDDA
-547 PRSPSPSFRKAQALM
+547 PRTPSPSYRKAQALM

-599 ASLVGYPV
+599 AGLVGYPV

-613 ASIAHKTELGLV
+613 PQLGHKTELGLV

-641 LTDIARYEDVSLD
+641 LTDIARYENVPLD
-654 GVLVCQ
+654 GILVCQ

-671 VTHDDLFGPTV
+671 VTQDDLFGPTV

-688 VLVEVLRD
+688 VLVEVLHD
-696 SAVRVPPFGE
+696 AAVRVPPFGE
-706 DQAHAMLAELRGR
+706 DQARAMLTELRGH
-719 ALLGG
+719 ALLEG

-737 EVVLRVQRMA
+737 EVILRIQRMA
-747 LELGDQIAELDINP
+747 LEFGGELSELDINP

-777 AACR
+777 AICR

>member
-6 HGTLTTDSRRARAI
+6 HGTLTTDFRARVE
-20 ACGEHPAQAVHGRPA
+20 ACGETPRTAVHSSAAPSA
-35 GAGDLD
+35 DDAIPVD
-41 VSGRPLY
+41 VSGRPLH
-48 AAVPDLDRFFRPES
+48 ADVPDLDRFFRPES
-62 VAVVGASDTEGR
+62 VAVIGASDADGR

-83 LAWSERVGARLHP
+83 IAWADRVGARIHP
-96 VHPTRESVF
+96 VHPTRPTVF
-105 GIPCAPS
+105 GLACHAS
-112 VAALPEQVDLA
+112 VADLPEQVDLA
-123 VLLLSDPL
+123 VLLVSDPL
-131 PVIGELAEAKV
+131 PVIEELADTKV

-155 GAEGAAAQERLAAA
+155 GDAGAAAQERLAAA
-169 VARADG
+169 VRRSG
-175 LRLLGPNTNLNAFER
+175 LRLLGPNTNLNAFEE
-190 FREDLD
+190 FRDDLD

-210 RPLFSLQELGIRLSH
+210 RPVYTLQELGIRLSH

-230 NEADLETADFI
+230 NEADLETSDFI
-241 SYFAERP
+241 SYFAEQP
-248 EVGAIAAYV
+248 EVGAIACYV

-263 RAFLLAADRAARRGV
+263 RSFLLAADRAARNGV

-288 ETGARTAAS
+288 ETGARMAAS

-306 AVVDAAMRQY
+306 TVVDAAMRQF

-330 ATLLARARRH
+330 AALLARARR
-340 RVPDSSASAPSA
+340 PKAD
-352 PASSAP
+352 
-358 GSAMSSPAASSPAV
+358 
-372 SRPALPRPEGVVVY
+372 GVVVY
-386 SISGGTGAHFAD
+386 SISGGTGAHFSD

-405 PLPTLSE
+405 TLPTLSQ
-412 AKQAELHQWIPDY
+412 AKQDELHQWIPPY
-425 LSVANPVDNGGHP
+425 LNVANPVDNGGHP
-438 VGDWRGPRILDAI
+438 VGDWRGRKIIDAI
-451 LDDPA
+451 LADPS

-467 FPPMSDKLAQDLVA
+467 FPPMSDRLAQDLVD
-481 AAERTDKLVC
+481 AAEQTDKLIC
-491 VVWGS
+491 VIWGS
-496 PVGTEAAYRE
+496 PVGTEDAYRT
-506 TLLGSSRVATFRTFA
+506 TLLGSSRVATFRTFG

-526 VRAHLDHTRF
+526 VRAYLGHHRF
-536 TAAYRSPFDEA
+536 TARYRSPFEDA
-547 PRSPSPSFRKAQALM
+547 PRTPSPSYRKAQALM

-599 ASLVGYPV
+599 AGLVGYPV

-613 ASIAHKTELGLV
+613 PQLGHKTELGLV

-641 LTDIARYEDVSLD
+641 LTDIARYENVPLD
-654 GVLVCQ
+654 GILVCQ

-671 VTHDDLFGPTV
+671 VTQDDLFGPTV

-688 VLVEVLRD
+688 VLVEVLHD
-696 SAVRVPPFGE
+696 AAVRVPPFGE
-706 DQAHAMLAELRGR
+706 DQARAMLTELRGH
-719 ALLGG
+719 ALLEG

-737 EVVLRVQRMA
+737 EVILRIQRMA
-747 LELGDQIAELDINP
+747 LEFGDELAELDINP

-777 AACR
+777 AICR

>member
-6 HGTLTTDSRRARAI
+6 HGTLTTDSRRARVI
-20 ACGEHPAQAVHGRPA
+20 ACGEQPSPVVHGRPA
-35 GAGDLD
+35 EADDLD

-48 AAVPDLDRFFRPES
+48 AGVPDLDRFFRPGS
-62 VAVVGASDTEGR
+62 VAVIGASDTEGR

-83 LAWSERVGARLHP
+83 LTWAERVGTRLHP
-96 VHPTRESVF
+96 VHPTRQSVF
-105 GIPCAPS
+105 GIPCSPS
-112 VAALPEQVDLA
+112 VADLSEPVDLA
-123 VLLLSDPL
+123 VLLVADPL
-131 PVIGELAEAKV
+131 PVIEQLAEAKV

-155 GAEGAAAQERLAAA
+155 GEAGAAAQARLAAA
-169 VARADG
+169 VGRSG
-175 LRLLGPNTNLNAFER
+175 LRLLGPNTNLNAFEK

-210 RPLFSLQELGIRLSH
+210 RPVFTMQELGVRLSH

-248 EVGAIAAYV
+248 EVGAIACYI

-263 RAFLLAADRAARRGV
+263 RSFLLAADRAARRGV

-330 ATLLARARRH
+330 AALLARAR
-340 RVPDSSASAPSA
+340 APQA
-352 PASSAP
+352 D
-358 GSAMSSPAASSPAV
+358 
-372 SRPALPRPEGVVVY
+372 GVVVY
-386 SISGGTGAHFAD
+386 AISGGTGAHFAD
-398 LATEAGL
+398 LASEAGL
-405 PLPTLSE
+405 HLPALSDT
-412 AKQAELHQWIPDY
+412 KQAELHQWIPEY
-425 LSVANPVDNGGHP
+425 LNVTNPVDNGGHP
-438 VGDWRGPRILDAI
+438 VGDWRGRKIIDAI
-451 LDDPA
+451 LADPA

-467 FPPMSDKLAQDLVA
+467 FPPMSDKLAQDLVD
-481 AAERTDKLVC
+481 AAEETDKLVC

-526 VRAHLDHTRF
+526 VRAHLDHARF
-536 TAAYRSPFDEA
+536 TASYRSPFDEA
-547 PRSPSPSFRKAQALM
+547 PRTPSPSFRKAQALM

-581 IRVPREQ
+581 VRVPREQ

-613 ASIAHKTELGLV
+613 AQIAHKTELGLV

-632 SQIRDAYRE
+632 SQVRDAYRE
-641 LTDIARYEDVSLD
+641 LTDIARYEGISLD

-660 MVERGVEMVVG
+660 MVERGVELVVG
-671 VTHDDLFGPTV
+671 VTHDQLFGPTV

-696 SAVRVPPFGE
+696 VAVRVPPFGE
-706 DQAHAMLAELRGR
+706 DQARAMLGELRGR
-719 ALLGG
+719 ALLDG
-724 VRGAPPA
+724 VRGGPPV

-737 EVVLRVQRMA
+737 EVVIRVQRMA
-747 LELGDQIAELDINP
+747 LELGDDLAELDINP

-777 AACR
+777 AVCR

>member
-20 ACGEHPAQAVHGRPA
+20 ACGEHPTQVVHGRPA
-35 GAGDLD
+35 EAGDLD

-48 AAVPDLDRFFRPES
+48 ADVPDLDRFFRPES

-105 GIPCAPS
+105 GIPCVPS
-112 VAALPEQVDLA
+112 VADLPEQVDLA

-131 PVIGELAEAKV
+131 PVIDELAEAKV

-155 GAEGAAAQERLAAA
+155 GEEGAAAQERLAAA

-190 FREDLD
+190 FRDDLD

-210 RPLFSLQELGIRLSH
+210 RPVFSLQELGIRLSH

-306 AVVDAAMRQY
+306 AVVDAAMRQF

-330 ATLLARARRH
+330 ATLLARARRP
-340 RVPDSSASAPSA
+340 RTPDSATPGSA
-352 PASSAP
+352 AP
-358 GSAMSSPAASSPAV
+358 GSAA
-372 SRPALPRPEGVVVY
+372 PRPEGVVVY

-536 TAAYRSPFDEA
+536 TSAYRSPFDEA
-547 PRSPSPSFRKAQALM
+547 PRSPSPSFRKAKALM

-613 ASIAHKTELGLV
+613 ARIAHKTELGLV

-696 SAVRVPPFGE
+696 SAVRVPPFAE

-719 ALLGG
+719 ALLDG

-747 LELGDQIAELDINP
+747 LELGDEIAELDINP

-777 AACR
+777 AVCR

>member
-6 HGTLTTDSRRARAI
+6 HGTLTTDSRRARVI
-20 ACGEHPAQAVHGRPA
+20 ACGEQRPGPVVHDQVD
-35 GAGDLD
+35 DLD
-41 VSGRPLY
+41 VGGRPLY
-48 AAVPDLDRFFRPES
+48 ADVPDLARFFRPGS
-62 VAVVGASDTEGR
+62 VAVIGASDAEGR

-83 LAWSERVGARLHP
+83 LGWAERVGARVHP
-96 VHPTRESVF
+96 VHPTRPSVF
-105 GIPCAPS
+105 GIPCSAS
-112 VAALPEQVDLA
+112 VADLPEQVDLA
-123 VLLLSDPL
+123 VLLVADPL
-131 PVIGELAEAKV
+131 PVIEELAVAKV

-155 GAEGAAAQERLAAA
+155 GEAGAEAQERLADA
-169 VARADG
+169 VRRSG

-190 FREDLD
+190 FRDDLE

-210 RPLFSLQELGIRLSH
+210 RPVFALQELGVRLSH

-241 SYFAERP
+241 SYFAEQP
-248 EVGAIAAYV
+248 EVGAIACYV

-263 RAFLLAADRAARRGV
+263 RAFLLAADRAARRQV

-288 ETGARTAAS
+288 EAGARTAAS

-306 AVVDAAMRQY
+306 DVVDAAMRQY
-316 GVIRVDGLDELQDT
+316 GVIRVGGLDELQDT
-330 ATLLARARRH
+330 AALLARAR
-340 RVPDSSASAPSA
+340 APQA
-352 PASSAP
+352 D
-358 GSAMSSPAASSPAV
+358 
-372 SRPALPRPEGVVVY
+372 GVVVY
-386 SISGGTGAHFAD
+386 SISGGTGAHVAD
-398 LATEAGL
+398 LAAGIGLRL
-405 PLPTLSE
+405 PRLSE
-412 AKQAELHQWIPDY
+412 DRQAELHQWIPEY

-438 VGDWRGPRILDAI
+438 VGDWRGRKIIDAI
-451 LDDPA
+451 LADPE
-456 VGVLICPITGP
+456 VGVLICPVTGP
-467 FPPMSDKLAQDLVA
+467 FPPLSDKLVRDLVEA
-481 AAERTDKLVC
+481 AQETDKLVC

-496 PVGTEAAYRE
+496 PVGTEPAYRE
-506 TLLGSSRVATFRTFA
+506 VLLGSSRVATFRTVG
-521 NCITA
+521 NCLTA
-526 VRAHLDHTRF
+526 VRAWLDHHRF
-536 TAAYRSPFDEA
+536 VGGYRSPFDEA
-547 PRSPSPSFRKAQALM
+547 PRIPSPSFRKADALM

-599 ASLVGYPV
+599 AGQVGYPV

-613 ASIAHKTELGLV
+613 AQIAHKTELGLV

-632 SQIRDAYRE
+632 SQVRDTYRE
-641 LTDIARYEDVSLD
+641 LTDIARYEGVSLD

-660 MVERGVEMVVG
+660 MVEQGVEMVVG
-671 VTHDDLFGPTV
+671 VTHDELFGPTV

-696 SAVRVPPFGE
+696 AAVRVPPFGE
-706 DQAHAMLAELRGR
+706 EQARDMLAELRGR
-719 ALLGG
+719 ALLDG
-724 VRGAPPA
+724 VRGRPPA
-731 DVDALV
+731 DLDALV

-747 LELGDQIAELDINP
+747 LELGEQIAELDINP

-777 AACR
+777 VVCR

>member
-6 HGTLTTDSRRARAI
+6 HGTLTTDFRARVV
-20 ACGEHPAQAVHGRPA
+20 ACGEQPAPGAVHGRAA
-35 GAGDLD
+35 GEGDRD

-48 AAVPDLDRFFRPES
+48 RDVPDLDRFFRPES
-62 VAVVGASDTEGR
+62 VAVVGASDAEGR
-74 PNTGITRQL
+74 PNTGITRRL
-83 LAWSERVGARLHP
+83 IDWAERVGARIHP
-96 VHPTRESVF
+96 VHPTRTTVF
-105 GIPCAPS
+105 GLPC
-112 VAALPEQVDLA
+112 VASMADLPEQVDLA
-123 VLLLSDPL
+123 VLLVGDPL
-131 PVIGELAEAKV
+131 PVVEELAEAKV

-155 GAEGAAAQERLAAA
+155 GERGAAAQERLAAA
-169 VARADG
+169 VKRSG

-190 FREDLD
+190 FRDDLD

-210 RPLFSLQELGIRLSH
+210 RPVFTMQELGVRLSH

-241 SYFAERP
+241 SYFAEQP
-248 EVGAIAAYV
+248 EVGAIACYV

-263 RAFLLAADRAARRGV
+263 RAFLLAADRAARAGV

-288 ETGARTAAS
+288 ETGARMAAS

-306 AVVDAAMRQY
+306 DVVDAAMRQY
-316 GVIRVDGLDELQDT
+316 GVIRVDGLDQLQDT
-330 ATLLARARRH
+330 AALLARARE
-340 RVPDSSASAPSA
+340 
-352 PASSAP
+352 
-358 GSAMSSPAASSPAV
+358 
-372 SRPALPRPEGVVVY
+372 PRAEGVVVY
-386 SISGGTGAHFAD
+386 SISGGTGAHFSD
-398 LATEAGL
+398 LATAAGL
-405 PLPTLSE
+405 PMPTLSP
-412 AKQAELHQWIPDY
+412 AKQAELHQWIPPY
-425 LSVANPVDNGGHP
+425 LDVANPVDNGGHP
-438 VGDWRGPRILDAI
+438 VGDWRGRKIIDAI
-451 LDDPA
+451 LADPS

-467 FPPMSDKLAQDLVA
+467 FPPMSDKLAQDLVD
-481 AAERTDKLVC
+481 AAEQTDKLVC

-496 PVGTEAAYRE
+496 PLGTEAAYRE
-506 TLLGSSRVATFRTFA
+506 TLLGSDRVATFRTFA
-521 NCITA
+521 NCIGA
-526 VRAHLDHTRF
+526 VRAYLSHHRF
-536 TAAYRSPFDEA
+536 TTGYRSPFDEA
-547 PRSPSPSFRKAQALM
+547 PRVPSPSFRKAQALM

-599 ASLVGYPV
+599 AGLVGYPV

-613 ASIAHKTELGLV
+613 ARLAHKSELGLV
-625 KIGLTSA
+625 KVGLTSA

-641 LTDIARYEDVSLD
+641 LTDIARYEDVDLD

-671 VTHDDLFGPTV
+671 VTHDALFGPTV

-688 VLVEVLRD
+688 VLVEVLGD

-706 DQAHAMLAELRGR
+706 EQARDMLGELRGR
-719 ALLGG
+719 ALLDG
-724 VRGAPPA
+724 VRGGPPL

-747 LELGDQIAELDINP
+747 LELGDEIAELDINP
-761 LMVLPRGQGAV
+761 LVVLPRGQGAV

-777 AACR
+777 AVCR